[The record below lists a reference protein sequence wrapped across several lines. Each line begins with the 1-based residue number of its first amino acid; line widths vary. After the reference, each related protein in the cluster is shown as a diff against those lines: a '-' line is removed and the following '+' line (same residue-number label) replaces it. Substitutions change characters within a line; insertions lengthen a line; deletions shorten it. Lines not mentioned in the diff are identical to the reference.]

1 MSHYAQLEGFSF
13 FKAKCSLNYLHQNHN
28 GSMAGCRPPGQ
39 LNGILVDY
47 GLHQLPSPGGL
58 SMVELR
64 LSMEDWGG
72 GRRLSMAMTS
82 GGLEQNRLYSPV
94 HHAEDPRADLV
105 LHRSPSLLPCLSL
118 ATGKCQPHGCS
129 SPASYLPG
137 HHRPHRSVT
146 LLSSSGHGSL
156 GPLSPVTPTGS
167 GQTRLLMAPQASTFH
182 IRFATS
188 PP

>member
-72 GRRLSMAMTS
+72 GAQAVYGHDQWWS
-82 GGLEQNRLYSPV
+82 GTKQII
-94 HHAEDPRADLV
+94 
-105 LHRSPSLLPCLSL
+105 
-118 ATGKCQPHGCS
+118 
-129 SPASYLPG
+129 LPG
-137 HHRPHRSVT
+137 
-146 LLSSSGHGSL
+146 
-156 GPLSPVTPTGS
+156 
-167 GQTRLLMAPQASTFH
+167 
-182 IRFATS
+182 
-188 PP
+188 PPC